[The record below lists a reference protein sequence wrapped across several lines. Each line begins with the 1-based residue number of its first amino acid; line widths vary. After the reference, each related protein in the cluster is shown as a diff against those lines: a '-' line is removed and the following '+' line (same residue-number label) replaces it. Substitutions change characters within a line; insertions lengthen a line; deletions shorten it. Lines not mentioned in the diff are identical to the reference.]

1 MQTMSVRT
9 NDKSEEA
16 YESNENDR
24 KTIQTS
30 TKSEKGIQLNS
41 KVDLTKEDKHDKEVS
56 LKENKGN

>member
-1 MQTMSVRT
+1 MSIRT

-16 YESNENDR
+16 YESSENDR

-41 KVDLTKEDKHDKEVS
+41 KADLTKEDKHDKEIS

>member
-1 MQTMSVRT
+1 MSIRT

-16 YESNENDR
+16 YESSENDR

-41 KVDLTKEDKHDKEVS
+41 KVDLTKEDKHDKEIS